1 MKTCEVDVSALVPEA
16 RPLVQ
21 EAAGVYL
28 THLGRW
34 FIGLIAYGSAV
45 TGGVVPGCSD
55 LDLALYLD
63 DAAFVEEGQLPLD
76 LCLAIRRD
84 TSQIDTAPFRC
95 IQCFARPRR
104 PLMGIQPVRP
114 DPGNYS
120 LVMGTLPVIEATTE
134 HLCDESREWLANLTP
149 PIPAGL
155 LLHAGRRPEADV
167 QAFQRWVWGTVR
179 TVVTLKLHQ
188 ASAMGLPKEQLIA
201 LLPAETPMGREI
213 RAYHA
218 AVMAFYPGQTSIEA
232 ELAMVEHG
240 VLFLRE
246 ATRWWN
252 STATA

>member
-1 MKTCEVDVSALVPEA
+1 MKTREVDVSALVPEA

-28 THLGRW
+28 AHLGRW
-34 FIGLIAYGSAV
+34 FIGLVAYGSAV

-55 LDLALYLD
+55 IDLDLYLD

-95 IQCFARPRR
+95 IQCFAYPPRPPAGIRVQ
-104 PLMGIQPVRP
+104 PL
-114 DPGNYS
+114 PGNYS
-120 LVMGTLPVIEATTE
+120 LVMGTLPVVEATTE
-134 HLCDESREWLANLTP
+134 QLCDESREWLANLTP

-167 QAFQRWVWGTVR
+167 EELKGWVWGTVR
-179 TVVTLKLHQ
+179 AVVTLKLHQ
-188 ASAMGLPKEQLIA
+188 AFAKGLPKEQLIA

-218 AVMAFYPGQTSIEA
+218 AVMAFYPGQASIEA

-246 ATRWWN
+246 AKRWWDGEG
-252 STATA
+252 